1 MRCAGEPLHRNLT
14 DSVDFLWPQLRNRWR
29 SVRIRHSVD
38 PGGVE
43 DAEMLPSRTG
53 TVDHLHIQRRI
64 LRTGQVSHKDLLHKG
79 ATLHSLP

>member
-1 MRCAGEPLHRNLT
+1 
-14 DSVDFLWPQLRNRWR
+14 
-29 SVRIRHSVD
+29 
-38 PGGVE
+38 
-43 DAEMLPSRTG
+43 MLPSRTG